1 GRENIEMFNRS
12 IAWDILNRALAIL
25 VISIVYVGAVI
36 LLILTS
42 DGFRFEQIVF
52 EVISA
57 FATVGLSMGITSE
70 LSIFARILII
80 MTMFIGRLGPL
91 TFALAIG
98 ETKRKER
105 FAYPKENILVG

>member
-1 GRENIEMFNRS
+1 
-12 IAWDILNRALAIL
+12 
-25 VISIVYVGAVI
+25 VI

-70 LSIFARILII
+70 LSVFARILII

-98 ETKRKER
+98 EKKRKEK
-105 FAYPKENILVG
+105 FTYPKENILVG